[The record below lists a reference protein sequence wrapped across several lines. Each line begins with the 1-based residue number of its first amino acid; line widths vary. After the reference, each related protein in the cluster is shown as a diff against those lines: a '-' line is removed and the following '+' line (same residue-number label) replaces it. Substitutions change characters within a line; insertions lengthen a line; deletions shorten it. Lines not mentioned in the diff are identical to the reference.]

1 MPVPSL
7 CSGFY
12 NNLVSYSQGMS
23 ISPLVGTLAL
33 NRNECSYPRRA
44 FWSVRRSVK
53 GRKDVRKG
61 GGVSAEEV
69 GHGTDNFPCSGN
81 LEVSPGGKKPT
92 GHIREG
98 EGRRERHNVQEQKIG
113 RKGWALTWNTK
124 DEPRNAQED
133 VCYTSETCRVL
144 ALHAFFLFVA

>member
-1 MPVPSL
+1 M
-7 CSGFY
+7 
-12 NNLVSYSQGMS
+12 
-23 ISPLVGTLAL
+23 
-33 NRNECSYPRRA
+33 
-44 FWSVRRSVK
+44 
-53 GRKDVRKG
+53 RKG

-113 RKGWALTWNTK
+113 RKGWAPTWNAK
-124 DEPRNAQED
+124 DEPWNALED

-144 ALHAFFLFVA
+144 ALYAFFLLLA

>member
-1 MPVPSL
+1 MNAV
-7 CSGFY
+7 
-12 NNLVSYSQGMS
+12 
-23 ISPLVGTLAL
+23 TLA
-33 NRNECSYPRRA
+33 A